1 MATKKNA
8 KKTKAAKAASKTKK
22 SKRTKP
28 EQMKIPGTERIDRI
42 EEIEEADKAY
52 IEKRDERMA
61 LQEEEND
68 AQDVLTAVLKKHNKL
83 SYKYEGPD
91 GKPRE
96 AYLPT
101 NEVKAKSRV
110 VKEKKKADA

>member
-1 MATKKNA
+1 MAKN
-8 KKTKAAKAASKTKK
+8 KTTKAPKAAKK

-28 EQMKIPGTERIDRI
+28 EQMKIPGTERADRI
-42 EEIEEADKAY
+42 EEIEQADIAY

-61 LQEEEND
+61 LQAEEND
-68 AQDVLTAVLKKHNKL
+68 AQEELTAVLNKHNRL

-91 GKPRE
+91 GKMRE

-101 NEVKAKSRV
+101 SEVKAKSRV
-110 VKEKKKADA
+110 VKEKKADKA